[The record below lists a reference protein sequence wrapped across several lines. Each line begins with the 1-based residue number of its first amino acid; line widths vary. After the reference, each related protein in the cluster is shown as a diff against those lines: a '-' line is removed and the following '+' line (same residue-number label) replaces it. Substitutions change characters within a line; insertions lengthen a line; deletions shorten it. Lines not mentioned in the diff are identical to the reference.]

1 MRHVVITGIGAV
13 SPNGIGRERFWEAT
27 RNGRSGVRRITRFDP
42 AGFAVQV
49 AGEVPDEF
57 DPSLYV
63 SVKDRPHVSRAVPLA
78 AAAVS
83 EALEDAGLDTQS
95 MSRDELRQIGVM
107 VGSGGGSQDFTEEQY
122 RLYYSGQQ
130 KQCSVYTIP
139 TGTIGT
145 LASEVSMRFGFR
157 GLSHIISTGC
167 TSSTDALGYS
177 LRHIQTGTLKA
188 VIAGGVD
195 APIAP
200 LILRGFQLMRIMTTR
215 WNREPQRASRPFSRD
230 RDGFVIAEGAWF
242 FVVEDLEQARA
253 RGAHIYGEIVGYG
266 STCEAY
272 HRVRL
277 EECGEEPARAMGLAM
292 DEAGIGPEDVQYINY
307 HGTSTELN
315 DRIETRAVKLAFNGH
330 AYRVAG
336 SSLKSL
342 IGHPQGACG
351 AAGVAATLL
360 AMRDCTAPPTIN
372 VDEPDPECDLDYIP
386 TRSRKMHIEHAVAN
400 CIAFGSKNSAM
411 VLKRVD

>member
-1 MRHVVITGIGAV
+1 MHRVVITGIGAV

-27 RNGRSGVRRITRFDP
+27 RNGVSGVRRITRFDP
-42 AGFAVQV
+42 SGFQVQV

-57 DPSLYV
+57 DEKKYV
-63 SVKDRPHVSRAVPLA
+63 EIKDRPHVSRAVPLA
-78 AAAVS
+78 AASVE
-83 EALEDAGLDTQS
+83 EALTDAGLDAGAMT
-95 MSRDELRQIGVM
+95 RDELRAIGVM

-122 RLYYSGQQ
+122 RLYYTGHL

-157 GLSHIISTGC
+157 GLSHIVSTGC
-167 TSSTDALGYS
+167 TSSTDAIGYAFH
-177 LRHIQTGTLKA
+177 HIQRGSLHTA
-188 VIAGGVD
+188 VAGGVD
-195 APIAP
+195 SPLAP
-200 LILRGFQLMRIMTTR
+200 LILRGFQLMRIMSTR
-215 WNREPQRASRPFSRD
+215 WNQEPQRASRPFSRD

-242 FVVEDLEQARA
+242 FVMEDMERAKA
-253 RGAHIYGEIVGYG
+253 RGAHIYGEIAGYG

-277 EECGEEPARAMGLAM
+277 EECGEEPARAIGMAL
-292 DEAGIGPEDVQYINY
+292 DEAGIQPGDVQYIHY

-315 DRIETRAVKLAFNGH
+315 DRIETRAVKLAFDGH
-330 AYRVAG
+330 AYKLAG

-351 AAGVAATLL
+351 AAGIAATLL
-360 AMRDCTAPPTIN
+360 AMRDGVVPPTIN
-372 VDEPDPECDLDYIP
+372 IEEPDPNCDLDYVP
-386 TRSRKMHIEHAVAN
+386 GVARKLHVEHAVAN

-411 VLKRVD
+411 VLRRV